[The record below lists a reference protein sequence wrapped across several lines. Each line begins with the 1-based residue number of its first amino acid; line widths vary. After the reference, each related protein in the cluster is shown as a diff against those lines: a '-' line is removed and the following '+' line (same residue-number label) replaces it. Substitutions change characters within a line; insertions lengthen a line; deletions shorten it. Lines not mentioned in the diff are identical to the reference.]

1 MSTIPKSNEKMF
13 YENKGNNKKKKRV
26 AILLLLIKSLEHDW
40 P

>member
-13 YENKGNNKKKKRV
+13 YENKGNNKKKRV